1 MPSASAPGLID
12 DRASVE
18 PSSRGGASHRLDVHP
33 SQRLLAGLL
42 LVGILIATAVRVVLL
57 PTAGFRP
64 DLDQFV
70 LWVHDIATA
79 PLGQAYRTNLSF
91 PPVMA
96 YVFAVL
102 AGLDPAFR
110 TITTGADAGV
120 RVLMK
125 LPATL
130 ADAGL
135 AAGVAYALRSR
146 PGWAVAG
153 ALGILLHPAVLYLSA
168 WWGQFESI
176 YLLPALVA
184 YLLAISGRPVPAG
197 VALAI
202 SLMTKPQALPFLVPF
217 AAWVLGRY
225 GVRVAVATALAG
237 ALTVGLLWLPFLAAG
252 GPLAYLG
259 NVAMYQGETFPV
271 ISLRAWNAWWI
282 LQVQVTGGFVS
293 DAGRIA
299 GPVTPRLIGLAMA
312 GLGEAIVFLAVL
324 RRPTPRALALGLTCA
339 TLVAFSLLT
348 TMHERYAYGAVVFL
362 ALLLPERGP
371 RLAWIAF
378 GILFTLNLAA
388 AIPATP
394 VLASVPL
401 GGALGIAGSLGMLS
415 LTAACLWLLLRAPPV
430 GAAGR
435 IPGEPVRLPSQA
447 ATGISTMGRS
457 PRE

>member
-1 MPSASAPGLID
+1 MNRSRWPLAGILLTGGLI
-12 DRASVE
+12 A
-18 PSSRGGASHRLDVHP
+18 
-33 SQRLLAGLL
+33 
-42 LVGILIATAVRVVLL
+42 IAVRVALL

-70 LWVHDIATA
+70 LWVHDIATGG
-79 PLGQAYRTNLSF
+79 LGDVYRQNLSF

-96 YVFAVL
+96 YVFAGLGV
-102 AGLDPAFR
+102 LDPAFR
-110 TITTGADAGV
+110 TATTAADPTV

-135 AAGVAYALRSR
+135 AAGVAWSLRSR
-146 PGWAVAG
+146 PGWAVVG

-176 YLLPALVA
+176 YLLSALIA
-184 YLLAISGRPVPAG
+184 YLLAVSGRPIPAG

-225 GVRVAVATALAG
+225 GVRTAVATALAG
-237 ALTVGLLWLPFLAAG
+237 AVTISLLWLPFIAAG
-252 GPLAYLG
+252 GPLDYLH
-259 NVAMYQGETFPV
+259 NLATYQGETFSV
-271 ISLRAWNAWWI
+271 VSLRAWNVWWL
-282 LQVQVTGGFVS
+282 LQEQISGGFIS
-293 DAGRIA
+293 DASRIA
-299 GPVTPRLIGLAMA
+299 GPVTLRWIGLAMA
-312 GLGEAIVFLAVL
+312 GLGEALVFLAVL
-324 RRPTPRALALGLTCA
+324 RRPTARGLALGLACA

-362 ALLLPERGP
+362 ALLLRERGP

-378 GILFTLNLAA
+378 GILFTLNLVA
-388 AIPATP
+388 AIPATQE
-394 VLASVPL
+394 LASIPV
-401 GGALGIAGSLGMLS
+401 GGAPGIAGSLGMLA
-415 LTAACLWLLLRAPPV
+415 LTAACVWLLLREPPV

-435 IPGEPVRLPSQA
+435 SKGAVPRDPVRLPSQA
-447 ATGISTMGRS
+447 ATGINSMGRLPS
-457 PRE
+457 E

>member
-1 MPSASAPGLID
+1 VT
-12 DRASVE
+12 R
-18 PSSRGGASHRLDVHP
+18 SRWP
-33 SQRLLAGLL
+33 LAGVLL
-42 LVGILIATAVRVVLL
+42 TGGMIAIAVRVALL

-70 LWVHDIATA
+70 IWVHDIATRG
-79 PLGQAYRTNLSF
+79 LGAAYRQDLSF
-91 PPVMA
+91 PPVMT
-96 YVFAVL
+96 YIFAVL
-102 AGLDPAFR
+102 GGLDPAFR
-110 TITTGADAGV
+110 TATAAADPTL

-135 AAGVAYALRSR
+135 AAGVAWSLRSR

-176 YLLPALVA
+176 YLLSALIA
-184 YLLAISGRPVPAG
+184 FLLAVSGRPIPAG

-225 GVRVAVATALAG
+225 GVRTAVATALAG
-237 ALTVGLLWLPFLAAG
+237 AITIGVLWLPFIAAG
-252 GPLAYLG
+252 GPLDYLH
-259 NVAMYQGETFPV
+259 NLAAYQGETFSV
-271 ISLRAWNAWWI
+271 VSLRAWNVWWF
-282 LQVQVTGGFVS
+282 LQEQVSGGFIS
-293 DAGRIA
+293 DASRIA
-299 GPVTPRLIGLAMA
+299 GPVTLRWIGLAMA
-312 GLGEAIVFLAVL
+312 GFGETLVFLAVL
-324 RRPTPRALALGLTCA
+324 RRPTARGLALGLACA

-371 RLAWIAF
+371 RLAWLAF
-378 GILFTLNLAA
+378 GILFTLNLVA
-388 AIPATP
+388 AIPATQE
-394 VLASVPL
+394 LASIPV
-401 GGALGIAGSLGMLS
+401 GGALGIAGSLGMLA
-415 LTAACLWLLLRAPPV
+415 LTAVCLWLLLREPPI

-435 IPGEPVRLPSQA
+435 STGADPREPDRLPSQA
-447 ATGISTMGRS
+447 TTGISSMGRLPS
-457 PRE
+457 E